1 MLAPPS
7 QPLAWKEFCERL
19 PNECVVDSSEPEV
32 IELTRETWA
41 VINAVNEHV
50 NTTIKP
56 MSDREHWGVEDRWDY
71 PEDGYG
77 DCEDYQLLKRRLL
90 VQAGLSRRAMRMTVV
105 VDEEDAG
112 HAVLTVANPE
122 NTRVLRAT
130 PKHAVP
136 EECVVERGR
145 IELRTLVLL
154 PASRSRRF
162 SAFQRQKSQGGWWL
176 GQRRWRFGRSQAES

>member
-112 HAVLTVANPE
+112 HAVLIVRTNLGDLILDNKRQQILSQKETAFKFSVGCSGWSRIA
-122 NTRVLRAT
+122 
-130 PKHAVP
+130 
-136 EECVVERGR
+136 GR
-145 IELRTLVLL
+145 D
-154 PASRSRRF
+154 
-162 SAFQRQKSQGGWWL
+162 
-176 GQRRWRFGRSQAES
+176 GQPLNGRYKG

>member
-1 MLAPPS
+1 MLVPPS
-7 QPLAWKEFCERL
+7 QPLAWKAFCERL
-19 PNECVVDSSEPEV
+19 PNECVVDSPEPEV

-112 HAVLTVANPE
+112 HAVLIVRTNLGDLILDNKSNRSFLRRRRPSSSSSEKDRMGSLGLLWAVAY
-122 NTRVLRAT
+122 R
-130 PKHAVP
+130 
-136 EECVVERGR
+136 
-145 IELRTLVLL
+145 
-154 PASRSRRF
+154 RS
-162 SAFQRQKSQGGWWL
+162 
-176 GQRRWRFGRSQAES
+176 

>member
-1 MLAPPS
+1 M
-7 QPLAWKEFCERL
+7 AWKVFCERL

-105 VDEEDAG
+105 VDEDDAG
-112 HAVLTVANPE
+112 HAVLIVRTNLGDLILDNKRQEILSQKETTFEFIKREGSDGLAWVALGG
-122 NTRVLRAT
+122 RVS
-130 PKHAVP
+130 P
-136 EECVVERGR
+136 VVTANR
-145 IELRTLVLL
+145 
-154 PASRSRRF
+154 
-162 SAFQRQKSQGGWWL
+162 
-176 GQRRWRFGRSQAES
+176 

>member
-1 MLAPPS
+1 MRRR
-7 QPLAWKEFCERL
+7 F
-19 PNECVVDSSEPEV
+19 SEPEV

-112 HAVLTVANPE
+112 HAVLIMRTDLGDLILDNKRQVDPFSE
-122 NTRVLRAT
+122 GDGLRVHQARRIGWARLGCSGWSRIA
-130 PKHAVP
+130 
-136 EECVVERGR
+136 GR
-145 IELRTLVLL
+145 DGQPLNGRH
-154 PASRSRRF
+154 RS
-162 SAFQRQKSQGGWWL
+162 
-176 GQRRWRFGRSQAES
+176 

>member
-19 PNECVVDSSEPEV
+19 PNECVVNSSEPEV

-71 PEDGYG
+71 AEDGYG

-112 HAVLTVANPE
+112 HAVLIVRTNLGDLILDNKRQQILSQKETAFKFIKREGSDGLAWVALGG
-122 NTRVLRAT
+122 RVS
-130 PKHAVP
+130 P
-136 EECVVERGR
+136 VVTAQPLNGR
-145 IELRTLVLL
+145 Y
-154 PASRSRRF
+154 
-162 SAFQRQKSQGGWWL
+162 KG
-176 GQRRWRFGRSQAES
+176 